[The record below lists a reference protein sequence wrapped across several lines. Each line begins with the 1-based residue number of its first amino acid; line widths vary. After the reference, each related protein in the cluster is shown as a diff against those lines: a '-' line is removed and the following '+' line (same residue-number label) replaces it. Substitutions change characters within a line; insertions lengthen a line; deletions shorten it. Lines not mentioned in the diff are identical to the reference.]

1 MVRPAGASTPEENA
15 PPRMGAGRLG
25 LVITCLDKTT
35 SLDLFYCWEY
45 GSISLRPVPVNRA
58 GQEDSRWEDSCS
70 VRSRYRT
77 SGISSRRSAGSIT
90 AAVSFTWN
98 PSDVH
103 HERAQGGKQ

>member
-25 LVITCLDKTT
+25 LLITRLDTTT
-35 SLDLFYCWEY
+35 SLDLFHCREY
-45 GSISLRPVPVNRA
+45 GSISLRPVPDVNCA

-70 VRSRYRT
+70 IRSTYRT
-77 SGISSRRSAGSIT
+77 SGISSRRLAVRIT

-98 PSDVH
+98 PSD
-103 HERAQGGKQ
+103 